1 MRTATQPPAGQLG
14 CYDFRA
20 CHSVDE
26 QAVAMPG
33 WEQSYAQLQEGR
45 FEGAVIRLEMPG
57 LALYR
62 ETVTLRTEN
71 HFADPEDRVA
81 VYFRRSHA
89 RGAVMEAGLS
99 RARAQRP
106 FVFEPNEVIL
116 IATIPEES
124 LGGQVPLPD
133 VWAGFDHVPRLATG
147 AMADWFERL
156 LDPAAGAFYREDAEF
171 VRLAPKILQDQVLA
185 WLETPG
191 WSCAR
196 PPRARQMVRDLLAW
210 LRGAP
215 IDLVSGADAAQGTGH
230 GLAELRAVCRAE
242 LDMTLERLLLV
253 RRLNLVRSTLIR
265 AGDRGARV
273 SEVALHHGFTHWGRF
288 SARYRG
294 FFNELPSETLR
305 AARRG

>member
-57 LALYR
+57 LALNR

-156 LDPAAGAFYREDAEF
+156 LDPAAGAFYRGM
-171 VRLAPKILQDQVLA
+171 RNSCGSRPRSCKISSC
-185 WLETPG
+185 PG
-191 WSCAR
+191 WRRRAG
-196 PPRARQMVRDLLAW
+196 PARARR
-210 LRGAP
+210 AP
-215 IDLVSGADAAQGTGH
+215 
-230 GLAELRAVCRAE
+230 
-242 LDMTLERLLLV
+242 
-253 RRLNLVRSTLIR
+253 
-265 AGDRGARV
+265 AR
-273 SEVALHHGFTHWGRF
+273 W
-288 SARYRG
+288 SATCSPG
-294 FFNELPSETLR
+294 C
-305 AARRG
+305 AARRSTW